1 MRPRRHLAA
10 SWFAA
15 AACAATLTPA
25 SAASPAPSSAGPPP
39 SAAVSSLLGPGYCPD
54 GARRDAASATVRALA
69 VDAAGTVFFDT
80 GPAAAGS
87 VARVAAD
94 GGVSLLT
101 TGIASGRPAPSPG
114 AAPGLVPSPGR
125 LAADGSGGVLIA
137 AGARVVDLDAAN
149 ALTTVAG
156 DPAAIG
162 DGDGGGSS
170 GDGGAAGS
178 ARFARAAALATD
190 SSGNIFIADVSG
202 GSSPRA
208 VIRFINRSGHTVTFY
223 GGTPNA
229 VAVDPGRIATIA
241 GSAAP
246 SSGAEPGATASA
258 AGTAYLPGPAPAMA
272 VAGARLYL
280 AIPAPDSGRARVL
293 AVDLGGDPITAQGV
307 ALAPGQIAAVAGTGS
322 GTTEADSFPVSTV
335 TGLAATADGRL
346 FLAEETRHRVLQADP
361 AGHLTVV
368 AGRPGGRPS
377 DAGFDGDGGPASGT
391 RLARPFDVKLG
402 GDRLYITDQD
412 NGEVRAVDP
421 DGIIR
426 AVRGG
431 GVAVR
436 WACSAAR
443 SGELFGSPAAPT
455 GVVVT
460 AAGVV
465 YVALPPLNR
474 VQRLD
479 LAGVAT
485 TVAGGGAH
493 DPGCRQDPSCRGFS
507 GDGGPAADA
516 RLDRP
521 TALALG
527 PAGELYIL
535 DVGNARVRVVNLA
548 DRTLRI
554 DGVSVDPG
562 DIATVAGNG
571 VAGSAGDRGAA
582 LRANILGAPGYA
594 RRAESISSQIGD
606 PRFYALGSLAVGQS
620 GDLFIAGG
628 SEHRVRRVDAR
639 GVITSVT
646 AVADHASGA
655 CCADPVAVAADS
667 AGHLY
672 IADRGTDDAGV
683 LHPRV
688 WVMNRT
694 GRAATAL
701 GVAIPAGATLPVAGN
716 GAFGSDGDGGPA
728 LQASL
733 AVGIALAASRQGA
746 LFITEAGVST
756 AGGVRLS
763 DVRSV
768 DASGTIATVVGGDA
782 VAFNGD
788 GLPAAL
794 TDLDLPSGA
803 ATDRCGNLLIADTGN
818 DRVRRALLSGPC
830 APIGEA
836 VLPETGLPAALLP
849 AVLGLGAAAV
859 ATTAVL
865 LRSRVRRRPAPVR
878 PEPPATP
885 RR

>member
-10 SWFAA
+10 SWFVA
-15 AACAATLTPA
+15 AACAAALTPA
-25 SAASPAPSSAGPPP
+25 SAASPAPGSAGPPP

-87 VARVAAD
+87 VARVATD

-101 TGIASGRPAPSPG
+101 TGIASGRPSPG
-114 AAPGLVPSPGR
+114 ATPGLVPSPGR

-137 AGARVVDLDAAN
+137 AGARVVDVDAAN

-162 DGDGGGSS
+162 NADGDGSS

-178 ARFARAAALATD
+178 ARFARAASLATD
-190 SSGNIFIADVSG
+190 SSGNIFVADVSR

-208 VIRFINRSGHTVTFY
+208 VIRFINRSAHPVTFY

-229 VAVDPGRIATIA
+229 VAVGPGRIATIA
-241 GSAAP
+241 GSAVP
-246 SSGAEPGATASA
+246 SSGAEPGETATAA
-258 AGTAYLPGPAPAMA
+258 RTASLPGAAPALA
-272 VAGARLYL
+272 VAGDRLYL
-280 AIPAPDSGRARVL
+280 AIPAPVSGRARVL
-293 AVDLGGDPITAQGV
+293 AVNLGGDPFAAQGV
-307 ALAPGQIAAVAGTGS
+307 ALAPGQIAAVAGAGS
-322 GTTEADSFPVSTV
+322 GATGAESFPVSTV

-361 AGHLTVV
+361 AGQLTVV
-368 AGRPGGRPS
+368 AGRPGGRQS
-377 DAGFDGDGGPASGT
+377 DAGFDGDGGQASGT
-391 RLARPFDVKLG
+391 RLARPFDVKVG
-402 GDRLYITDQD
+402 GDRLYIADQD
-412 NGEVRAVDP
+412 SGEVRAVDA

-436 WACSAAR
+436 WACSDAR
-443 SGELFGSPAAPT
+443 PGELFGSPAAPAGVAVT
-455 GVVVT
+455 G
-460 AAGVV
+460 AGVV

-493 DPGCRQDPSCRGFS
+493 DPGCRQEPSCLGFS

-527 PAGELYIL
+527 PDGELYIL
-535 DVGNARVRVVNLA
+535 DAGNARVRVVNLR
-548 DRTLRI
+548 DQTLRI
-554 DGVSVDPG
+554 DGVSVGPG

-571 VAGSAGDRGAA
+571 VAGSGGDGGSA
-582 LRANILGAPGYA
+582 LHANVLGAPGYA
-594 RRAESISSQIGD
+594 RQADSINSQIGD
-606 PRFYALGSLAVGQS
+606 PRFYALGSLAAGPG

-646 AVADHASGA
+646 TVADHASGA
-655 CCADPVAVAADS
+655 CCADPVALAADS

-672 IADRGTDDAGV
+672 IADRGTDDAGT
-683 LHPRV
+683 LHPRI

-694 GRAATAL
+694 RRTATVL
-701 GVAIPAGATLPVAGN
+701 GVAVPGGATVPVAGD
-716 GAFGSDGDGGPA
+716 GTFGSDGDGGPA
-728 LQASL
+728 LHASL
-733 AVGIALAASRQGA
+733 VVSIALAASRQGA
-746 LFITEAGVST
+746 LFIAEAGVSSG
-756 AGGVRLS
+756 GGVRLS
-763 DVRSV
+763 DVRGV
-768 DASGTIATVVGGDA
+768 DASGTIATVAGGDA

-818 DRVRRALLSGPC
+818 DRVRRALLSGRC

-865 LRSRVRRRPAPVR
+865 LRRRPAPVR
-878 PEPPATP
+878 REPPATP
-885 RR
+885 RRWR